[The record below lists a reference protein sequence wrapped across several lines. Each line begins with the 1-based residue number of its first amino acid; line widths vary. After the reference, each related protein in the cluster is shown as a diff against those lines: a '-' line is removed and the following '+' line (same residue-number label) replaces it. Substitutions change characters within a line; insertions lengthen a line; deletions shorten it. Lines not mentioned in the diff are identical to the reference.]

1 MADWVD
7 LIKQNNEASSPTT
20 QANLDLLKQ
29 QTIGANLTNQGT
41 AMSLDFR
48 RQLAAGMTDQGQPQ
62 QPGGAPG
69 ADVNPNGAVTSTGQ
83 APDTGDFS
91 LNEAA
96 ARQHLFQKYS
106 PIPDVWTPQEQAM
119 RAQAA
124 LSGLPGAVDAVK
136 AQHDARI
143 QAQNGLRSK
152 GAQQEYN
159 GLYGV
164 VTAPEG
170 RAIDALSLVEPGAA
184 ARLQAAG
191 MSDDQVRQHAARMAG
206 LTHSVAQLPVEYRK
220 DGVAVDK
227 NTQQEVPGYDS
238 AVGLS
243 AENRAD
249 LVKAAQSITTVE
261 NTDGSKSNVPQWK
274 ADGAPSLESWVSHAG
289 AIAASRGASPAQVTS
304 AGAVPTPVGN
314 RPAPSATPVGNPTSV
329 GTPTLDVSKVAD
341 PTLRTALSDK
351 EFNLPTPKVVQ
362 GTSATPAALDQQKAT
377 VAARTDLLK
386 DLSETTATASQSLG
400 YAKAAQAILSSKGA
414 PATGLPG
421 YVKNALS
428 QWTGGVIDSSNYQE
442 AAKYLGNL
450 ALQGAK
456 GNYGS
461 KMTGG
466 EVMMQKDELAAS
478 THMNPDAIG
487 NILARN
493 IRDAQYAIDTANRVR
508 PYLATGKDPQQF
520 TEWNQKYYP
529 RDKIVNEET
538 EKETPSKAPPAKAPA
553 GAPAEGAK
561 STSKSGKPIVFKAG
575 HWQYP

>member
-1 MADWVD
+1 MADWQD
-7 LIKQNNEASSPTT
+7 LISQNNTASSPQT
-20 QANLDLLKQ
+20 QATVDLLRQ
-29 QTIGANLTNQGT
+29 QAIGANLTNQGT

-48 RQLAAGMTDQGQPQ
+48 RQLAAGMGGGQP
-62 QPGGAPG
+62 G
-69 ADVNPNGAVTSTGQ
+69 DLDPNAAVTATGQ
-83 APDTGDFS
+83 SPDASDFTV
-91 LNEAA
+91 NEAA

-106 PIPDVWTPQEQAM
+106 PMPDVWTPQEQSM

-143 QAQNGLRSK
+143 QAMNGVRTK

-170 RAIDALSLVEPGAA
+170 RAMDALSLVEPDAA
-184 ARLQAAG
+184 TRLQAAG
-191 MSDDQVRQHAARMAG
+191 VTDDQVRQHASQMAG
-206 LTHSVAQLPVEYRK
+206 LAHSIGQLPVEYRK

-227 NTQQEVPGYDS
+227 TTQQEVPGYDD

-249 LVKAAQSITTVE
+249 LVKAASGIVTVE
-261 NTDGSKSNVPQWK
+261 NSDGSKSNVPQWK
-274 ADGAPSLESWVSHAG
+274 ADGSSSLESWVSHAG
-289 AIAASRGASPAQVTS
+289 TLASSRGASTSQVTA
-304 AGAVPTPVGN
+304 AGAAANNVPQQTPRG
-314 RPAPSATPVGNPTSV
+314 APSAPAAPPNQ
-329 GTPTLDVSKVAD
+329 PTLDVSKVAD
-341 PTLRTALSDK
+341 PALRTALSDK
-351 EFNLPTPKVVQ
+351 EFNLPVSPVKQ
-362 GTSATPAALDQQKAT
+362 GTSITPTAQKQQDAT

-386 DLSETTATASQSLG
+386 DLSETTGTASQSLG
-400 YAKAAQAILSSKGA
+400 YAKAAQAILNSKGA

-421 YVKNALS
+421 YIINAMS
-428 QWTGGVIDSSNYQE
+428 QWTGGAIDSSNYQE

-478 THMNPDAIG
+478 THMNPDAI
-487 NILARN
+487 NDILGRN

-529 RDKIVNEET
+529 RDKIVNDPDAAPT
-538 EKETPSKAPPAKAPA
+538 KTPSKAPVSAAT
-553 GAPAEGAK
+553 EGAT
-561 STSKSGKPIVFKAG
+561 STSKGGKPIVFKAG
-575 HWQYP
+575 HWQYQ

>member
-1 MADWVD
+1 MADWQD
-7 LIKQNNEASSPTT
+7 LISQNNAASSPQT
-20 QANLDLLKQ
+20 QATIDLLKQ
-29 QTIGANLTNQGT
+29 QAIGANLTNQGT

-48 RQLAAGMTDQGQPQ
+48 RQLAAGMSGDQSQ
-62 QPGGAPG
+62 GAPG
-69 ADVNPNGAVTSTGQ
+69 ADVNPNAAVTATGQ
-83 APDTGDFS
+83 SPDTGDFA

-106 PIPDVWTPQEQAM
+106 PVPDVWTPQEQSM

-143 QAQNGLRSK
+143 QAMNGVRAK

-164 VTAPEG
+164 VTAPDG
-170 RAIDALSLVEPGAA
+170 RAMDALSLVEPDAA
-184 ARLQAAG
+184 ARLQSAG
-191 MSDDQVRQHAARMAG
+191 VTDDQVRQHASQMAG
-206 LTHSVAQLPVEYRK
+206 LTHTIGQLPVEYRK

-227 NTQQEVPGYDS
+227 TTQQQVPGYDD

-249 LVKAAQSITTVE
+249 LVKSASGIVTVE
-261 NTDGSKSNVPQWK
+261 NSDGSKSNVPQWK
-274 ADGAPSLESWVSHAG
+274 ADGASSLESWVSHAG
-289 AIAASRGASPAQVTS
+289 SIATSRGASPTQVTS

-314 RPAPSATPVGNPTSV
+314 QPAPPRQLAGNPAPA
-329 GTPTLDVSKVAD
+329 GAPQAFDVTKVAD

-351 EFNLPTPKVVQ
+351 EFNLATPKVVQ

-386 DLSETTATASQSLG
+386 DLSDTTGTASQSLG
-400 YAKAAQAILSSKGA
+400 YAKAAQAILNSKGA
-414 PATGLPG
+414 PATGMPG
-421 YVKNALS
+421 YIKNALS

-478 THMNPDAIG
+478 THMNPDAI
-487 NILARN
+487 NDILGRN

-508 PYLATGKDPQQF
+508 PYLASGKDPQQF

-529 RDKIVNEET
+529 RDKIVNG
-538 EKETPSKAPPAKAPA
+538 ADAAPAKTPNKTQPPA
-553 GAPAEGAK
+553 GAATEGAT
-561 STSKSGKPIVFKAG
+561 STSKSGKPIVFKSG
-575 HWQYP
+575 HWQYQ

>member
-1 MADWVD
+1 MADWQD
-7 LIKQNNEASSPTT
+7 LISQNNAASSPQT
-20 QANLDLLKQ
+20 QATVDLLRQ
-29 QTIGANLTNQGT
+29 QAIGANLTNQGT

-48 RQLAAGMTDQGQPQ
+48 RQLAAGMANQGQSEQ
-62 QPGGAPG
+62 SG
-69 ADVNPNGAVTSTGQ
+69 ADPNAAVTSDGQ
-83 APDTGDFS
+83 SPGDFS

-106 PIPDVWTPQEQAM
+106 PIPDVWTPQEQSM

-143 QAQNGLRSK
+143 QAMNGVRTK

-170 RAIDALSLVEPGAA
+170 RAMDALSLVEPDAA

-191 MSDDQVRQHAARMAG
+191 VTDDQVRQHASQMAG
-206 LTHSVAQLPVEYRK
+206 LTHSIGQLPVEYRK

-227 NTQQEVPGYDS
+227 TTQQQVPGYDD

-249 LVKAAQSITTVE
+249 LVKAASSIVTQK
-261 NTDGSKSNVPQWK
+261 NSDGSESNVPQWK
-274 ADGAPSLESWVSHAG
+274 ADGASSLESWVSHAG
-289 AIAASRGASPAQVTS
+289 SIATARGASPTQVTS
-304 AGAVPTPVGN
+304 AGAVPAPTGN
-314 RPAPSATPVGNPTSV
+314 RPAPNAQPPVSPAPAANQ
-329 GTPTLDVSKVAD
+329 PTLDVSKVAD
-341 PTLRTALSDK
+341 PTLRAALGDK

-386 DLSETTATASQSLG
+386 DLSETTSTASQSLG

-414 PATGLPG
+414 PSTGMPG
-421 YVKNALS
+421 YIKNALS

-478 THMNPDAIG
+478 THMNPDAIN
-487 NILARN
+487 NILGRN

-529 RDKIVNEET
+529 RDKIVNGD
-538 EKETPSKAPPAKAPA
+538 SAPPAKTPGKTQPPA
-553 GAPAEGAK
+553 GGATEGAT

-575 HWQYP
+575 HWQYQ